1 MLDSEELVGA
11 LCRPGSPWLEVDV
24 REQVDSTNTQAA
36 RDARPWRL
44 LAAGEQTGG
53 HGRQG
58 RSWSSPPGTSVS
70 MSMVVPVGDR
80 PQDVGWV
87 PLATGLAVLRA
98 LGQVTARPEAFGL
111 KWPND
116 VLAEAAAPD
125 PAGGTGLAPRAVVRG
140 KVCGILCQVPRPG
153 VVIVGVGVNVSAE
166 PGSLPVASAPAQ
178 ARPAPGRPATP
189 TTSASAGRVP
199 VLRPVSLR
207 ECVASGAE
215 VPTREAV
222 IIAIARHYAA
232 AHEDLAAG
240 GAALARL
247 RTDYAAACVT
257 TGRDVEVH
265 LPGDVCVVGH
275 AESVD
280 AQGRLV
286 VRDAVTGTE
295 RHYAAG
301 DVFHIRPRNEA

>member
-44 LAAGEQTGG
+44 VVAGEQTGG

-70 MSMVVPVGDR
+70 MSMVVPTGDR

-87 PLATGLAVLRA
+87 PLVTGLAVVRA
-98 LGQVTARPEAFGL
+98 LGEVTGRPQAFGL

-116 VLAEAAAPD
+116 VLADTPPSTPEHGAS
-125 PAGGTGLAPRAVVRG
+125 AGVVARG

-153 VVIVGVGVNVSAE
+153 IVIVGVGVNVSAP

-178 ARPAPGRPATP
+178 ARRAPGQPAAP

-207 ECVASGAE
+207 ECVAPGTDP
-215 VPTREAV
+215 PTREAV
-222 IIAIARHYAA
+222 ITAIARHFAA
-232 AHEDLAAG
+232 AHADLLAG

-265 LPGDVCVVGH
+265 LPGDVCVVGR

-280 AQGRLV
+280 ARGRLV
-286 VRDAVTGTE
+286 VREAVTGAQK
-295 RHYAAG
+295 HYAAG